1 MNKAIIIDKTKCVH
15 CGLCLKDCV
24 AECLE
29 FDKDKFPKYK
39 EDGKEHCFACQHCLA
54 ICPVG
59 ALSFGNRTPDNSE
72 PVSYGNSIELL
83 KLIKSR
89 RSIREYKNEN
99 IPVETFNKI
108 IEMLSFVPTGRNIE
122 SLHFSLVET
131 KEKMDEIRLI
141 ADKYGFESNLIF
153 RNATGMIAVSV
164 NKTIAAQSCESV
176 DPIIA
181 LSYADLYAQSLG
193 LGTLWCGWAYDTV
206 LKIQEIYSLLKI
218 PEEFTLAYIM
228 LIGIPKLNY
237 KRTIQPENFSISI
250 IK

>member
-1 MNKAIIIDKTKCVH
+1 M
-15 CGLCLKDCV
+15 
-24 AECLE
+24 
-29 FDKDKFPKYK
+29 F
-39 EDGKEHCFACQHCLA
+39 
-54 ICPVG
+54 
-59 ALSFGNRTPDNSE
+59 
-72 PVSYGNSIELL
+72 
-83 KLIKSR
+83 
-89 RSIREYKNEN
+89 
-99 IPVETFNKI
+99 
-108 IEMLSFVPTGRNIE
+108 SFVPTGRNID

-141 ADKYGFESNLIF
+141 EDKYGYENNLIF

-181 LSYADLYAQSLG
+181 LSYADLYAQSHG
-193 LGTLWCGWAYDTV
+193 LDTLWCGWAYNTV
-206 LKIQEIYSLLKI
+206 LKIQEIYSLPKI

-237 KRTIQPENFSISI
+237 KRTIQPEKFSMSI